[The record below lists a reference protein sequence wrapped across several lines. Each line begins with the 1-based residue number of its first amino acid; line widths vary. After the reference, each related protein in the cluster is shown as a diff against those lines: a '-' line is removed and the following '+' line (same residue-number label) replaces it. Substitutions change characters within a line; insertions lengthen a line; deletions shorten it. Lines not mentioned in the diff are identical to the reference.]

1 MGHFALLNSEN
12 IVTFV
17 TVSRDE
23 DDNRELEI
31 SQQTGDK
38 YRRTSYNTRGGVH
51 YKSDNNTPSEDQTK
65 AFRKNYAGLGYSY
78 DEQRDAFIPPK
89 PYPSWV
95 LDEFSCLWDSPI
107 PYPDITNIPL
117 PYQIYNRYFWN
128 EDIVNWLLQKPF
140 ESWELIEDSY
150 YISPTPYPT
159 DGNNYYWNEE
169 TLNWE
174 LII

>member
-38 YRRTSYNTRGGVH
+38 YRRTSYNTRGGIH
-51 YKSDNNTPSEDQTK
+51 YRSDNNTPSEDQTK

-128 EDIVNWLLQKPF
+128 EEIVNWELQKPF
-140 ESWELIEDSY
+140 ESWQLIEDSY